1 MSEEATNDVQEIN
14 QEVDLAPE
22 ANEDAGALSFD
33 ELDSLTDGR
42 TITKVLSEAKKE
54 VKEQAEKNESKPKA
68 EDHDE
73 EADKG
78 PKKEETEEEAFEE
91 EIKRIMAKQG
101 EEELELS
108 ANTLFRQKVDGE
120 EVDVDLQELLNNYSG
135 KISYDKKFQE
145 FSSQRKEF
153 EGEREEYNKQI
164 ENINKYINGFADKLK
179 NNDALG
185 ALSYFAEFSGMKP
198 HEFQRELLS
207 QIAPEVERRAIMSP
221 EELKNEEL
229 QAQNEYLLKQQES
242 AQVQSQEQQ
251 ALKELEMEIVNVQ
264 EAHGISDEA
273 FENAYNELM
282 DSEYEGDINPQAVA
296 EYYMHSEAFSRADDI
311 LSSISPQL
319 ADQDQVV
326 ESLQQVIMENPSFDN
341 NDLKEIVEEVY
352 GDMIKQA
359 SKTVSKKA
367 APKET
372 KKKESRSKES
382 YVDFDD
388 L

>member
-1 MSEEATNDVQEIN
+1 MSDQVVNSVQEVN
-14 QEVDLAPE
+14 VEVDLAPE
-22 ANEDAGALSFD
+22 AHEDVGALTFD
-33 ELDSLTDGR
+33 ELDTLTDGR
-42 TITKVLSEAKKE
+42 SNEKVISEAKKE
-54 VKEQAEKNESKPKA
+54 SKAQTKENKSKSKR

-73 EADKG
+73 EAEKG
-78 PKKEETEEEAFEE
+78 PEAEEGEEGLLQQ
-91 EIKRIMAKQG
+91 EIKRILAKQG
-101 EEELELS
+101 EDELELA
-108 ANTLFRQKVDGE
+108 ANTLFRQKVDGQ

-135 KISYDKKFQE
+135 KMSYDKKFQE
-145 FSSQRKEF
+145 LSSQRKDF
-153 EGEREEYNKQI
+153 EQTQKEYNKQI
-164 ENINKYINGFADKLK
+164 ENINNYINGFADKLK

-207 QIAPEVERRAIMSP
+207 QIAPEVERRAIMTP

-242 AQVQSQEQQ
+242 AQEQSQRQQ
-251 ALKELEMEIVNVQ
+251 ALVELEKEIANVQ

-273 FENAYNELM
+273 FENAYNELV
-282 DSEYEGDINPQAVA
+282 DSNYEGEINPKAVA
-296 EYYMHSEAFSRADDI
+296 EYYMHSQAFSRADEI

-319 ADQDQVV
+319 ASQDQVI
-326 ESLQQVIMENPSFDN
+326 ETLQQVIMENPSFDN
-341 NDLKEIVEEVY
+341 NDLKEIVQEVY

-367 APKET
+367 EPKKQEKKVSQSKET
-372 KKKESRSKES
+372 
-382 YVDFDD
+382 YMDWDD